1 MQIQLAR
8 VRMLLRAR
16 AHTHTHADLLTCVT
30 HVAVRYAL
38 GRVLRGDLHTPMEKR
53 VVGIQRERESR
64 HREKRERT
72 RRTRE
77 KKEKKKKRKKK
88 EVRLSLNIYLI
99 IRSGDLEG
107 SPGWQEGARQRMAER
122 EREREREERIEKA
135 A

>member
-1 MQIQLAR
+1 M
-8 VRMLLRAR
+8 
-16 AHTHTHADLLTCVT
+16 T

-77 KKEKKKKRKKK
+77 KKEKKRREKKK
-88 EVRLSLNIYLI
+88 VRLSLNIYLI

-122 EREREREERIEKA
+122 EREREREREERIEKA